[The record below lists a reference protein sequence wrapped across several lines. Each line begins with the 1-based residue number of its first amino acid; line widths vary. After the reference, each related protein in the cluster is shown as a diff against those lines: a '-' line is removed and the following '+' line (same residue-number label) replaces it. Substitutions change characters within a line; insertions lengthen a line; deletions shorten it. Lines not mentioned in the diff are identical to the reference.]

1 MLTEKSPFSQETLI
15 KTLLQQKKPS
25 IKQGKCMSKGVALLL
40 FLVLATSSTVSVLQV
55 KGEARTIVVP
65 DDYPTIKE
73 AINAAKESDTI
84 FVKKGTNEGPANQ
97 TLVIGKS
104 ISIIGESTEKTI
116 IKLQPAYN
124 VTWILG
130 TPIYQYSNSM
140 VIDANNVHL
149 INLTIRYTGMIIANG
164 DRLQIIGSN
173 ISSFAMN
180 SLFIKGS
187 NCNLTNNYF
196 SYSIN
201 VEGSSNAIKQN
212 SFDEL
217 TLQSTTQNTIEA
229 NTFHYLK
236 LFSSHSNMISKNNI
250 SVSYSSFAVE
260 VHNSNRNNFDSNYIT
275 GLELSNSND
284 NVFVK
289 NNITSSIVSF
299 MDEYDIDISEL
310 DPTGPSNYA
319 IATENSSSNN
329 LFYFN
334 SIANV
339 IINDQHSQDNL
350 FYANAFVGPA
360 LNDGIVR
367 ISQLKINNNY
377 WDNGSIGNYWS
388 DYLTKYPNA
397 SEIGNSGIGNTP
409 YVVSPSHSEFD
420 PIAYIDHYPL
430 VQPFSEDVSGEPEP
444 FPVVPVAAVSVAV
457 VAVVGAGLLVYFKKR
472 KH

>member
-1 MLTEKSPFSQETLI
+1 M
-15 KTLLQQKKPS
+15 
-25 IKQGKCMSKGVALLL
+25 GKRIALLL
-40 FLVLATSSTVSVLQV
+40 VLFFLAVSFIVLPLPV
-55 KGEARTIVVP
+55 KAGSRTIVVP
-65 DDYPTIKE
+65 DDYSTIKE

-84 FVKKGTNEGPANQ
+84 FVKEGTYEGPANQ

-140 VIDANNVHL
+140 VIDASNVHL
-149 INLTIRYTGMIIANG
+149 TNITIRYTGMIIANG
-164 DRLQIIGSN
+164 DRLQIIGNN

-180 SLFIKGS
+180 SLYIKGS

-201 VEGSSNAIKQN
+201 VEGSSNTIKQN

-217 TLQSTTQNTIEA
+217 TLQSTTHNTIES

-236 LFSSHSNMISKNNI
+236 LFSSHSNIISKNNI

-260 VHNSNRNNFDSNYIT
+260 VHNSNGNNFDSNYIT

-289 NNITSSIVSF
+289 NNITSRIISL
-299 MDEYDIDISEL
+299 MDDYEIDISEL
-310 DPTGPSNYA
+310 DPTAPSCYS
-319 IATENSSSNN
+319 IATENSSNN

-339 IINDQHSQDNL
+339 IINDQLSQDNM

-409 YVVSPSHSEFD
+409 YVVNPSHSEFD

-444 FPVVPVAAVSVAV
+444 FPVVPVATVSAV
-457 VAVVGAGLLVYFKKR
+457 VAVVMGAGLLIYFKKR

>member
-1 MLTEKSPFSQETLI
+1 MG
-15 KTLLQQKKPS
+15 KTA
-25 IKQGKCMSKGVALLL
+25 ALLL
-40 FLVLATSSTVSVLQV
+40 SVILLASSCLFMTLPTKAAS
-55 KGEARTIVVP
+55 KAIVVP
-65 DDYPTIKE
+65 DDYYTIKE

-84 FVKKGTNEGPANQ
+84 FVKKGTYEGPANQ
-97 TLVIGKS
+97 TLVIAKS
-104 ISIIGESTEKTI
+104 ISIIGESAERTI

-164 DRLQIIGSN
+164 DRLQITGNN

-187 NCNLTNNYF
+187 NCILTNNCF

-201 VEGSSNAIKQN
+201 LEGSSNTIKQN

-217 TLQSTTQNTIEA
+217 TLQSTTQNTIES

-236 LFSSHSNMISKNNI
+236 LFSSHSNTISKNNI

-260 VHNSNRNNFDSNYIT
+260 VHNSNGNIFDSNYMT
-275 GLELSNSND
+275 GLELSDSNE

-289 NNITSSIVSF
+289 NNVTSKIISL
-299 MDEYDIDISEL
+299 MDDYEIDISEL
-310 DPTGPSNYA
+310 DPAAPSCYS
-319 IATENSSSNN
+319 IATENSSNN

-339 IINDQHSQDNL
+339 IIDDQLSQDNM

-397 SEIGNSGIGNTP
+397 SEIGNTGIGNTP
-409 YVVSPSHSEFD
+409 YLVSLSHSEFD

-430 VQPFSEDVSGEPEP
+430 VQPFSEDVSAEPEP
-444 FPVVPVAAVSVAV
+444 FPVVPVAIASIALAGIIAV
-457 VAVVGAGLLVYFKKR
+457 GLLVYSKKR
-472 KH
+472 KR

>member
-1 MLTEKSPFSQETLI
+1 MG
-15 KTLLQQKKPS
+15 KTA
-25 IKQGKCMSKGVALLL
+25 ALLL
-40 FLVLATSSTVSVLQV
+40 VLVWLTASCLVMPLPAKADS
-55 KGEARTIVVP
+55 KAIVVP
-65 DDYPTIKE
+65 DDYSTIKE

-84 FVKKGTNEGPANQ
+84 FVKKGTYEGPANQ

-130 TPIYQYSNSM
+130 TPMYQYSNSM

-164 DRLQIIGSN
+164 DRLQIVDNN

-201 VEGSSNAIKQN
+201 VEGSSNTIKQN

-217 TLQSTTQNTIEA
+217 TLQSTTQNTIESNA
-229 NTFHYLK
+229 FHYLK
-236 LFSSHSNMISKNNI
+236 LFSSHSNTISKNNI
-250 SVSYSSFAVE
+250 SASYSSFSVE
-260 VHNSNRNNFDSNYIT
+260 VHNSNGNNFDSNYMT
-275 GLELSNSND
+275 GLELSDSNE

-289 NNITSSIVSF
+289 NNITSKIISL
-299 MDEYDIDISEL
+299 MDNYEIDISEL
-310 DPTGPSNYA
+310 DPAMPSCYS
-319 IATENSSSNN
+319 IATENSSNN

-339 IINDQHSQDNL
+339 IINDQLSQDNM

-397 SEIGNSGIGNTP
+397 SEIGNSGICNTP

-430 VQPFSEDVSGEPEP
+430 VQPFSEDVTGEPEP
-444 FPVVPVAAVSVAV
+444 FPTIIVIAPIVSVAV
-457 VAVVGAGLLVYFKKR
+457 VGVGLLVYFKKR

>member
-1 MLTEKSPFSQETLI
+1 MKRTAIALTLI
-15 KTLLQQKKPS
+15 S
-25 IKQGKCMSKGVALLL
+25 ALLVM
-40 FLVLATSSTVSVLQV
+40 LVVGLQSV
-55 KGEARTIVVP
+55 KASPKTIVVP
-65 DDYPTIKE
+65 DDYPTISE
-73 AINAAKESDTI
+73 ALNAAKESDTI
-84 FVKKGTNEGPANQ
+84 FVKKGTYEGPANQ

-116 IKLQPAYN
+116 IKLQPAFN

-140 VIDANNVHL
+140 VIVANSVHL
-149 INLTIRYTGMIIANG
+149 INLTIRYTGMIIAAGN
-164 DRLQIIGSN
+164 RLQIIGNN

-187 NCNLTNNYF
+187 DCNLTNNYF
-196 SYSIN
+196 SYSIS
-201 VEGSSNAIKQN
+201 VEGSSNTIKQN

-217 TLQSTTQNTIEA
+217 TLQSTTENNIES

-236 LFSSHSNMISKNNI
+236 LFSSDFNMISKNNI
-250 SVSYSSFAVE
+250 SASYSSFSVE
-260 VHNSNRNNFDSNYIT
+260 VHNSNGSNFDGNYMT
-275 GLELSNSND
+275 GLELSDSNE

-289 NNITSSIVSF
+289 NNITSQIISL
-299 MDEYDIDISEL
+299 MDDYKIDISEL
-310 DPTGPSNYA
+310 DPATPSCYSIA
-319 IATENSSSNN
+319 IENGSKN

-339 IINDQHSQDNL
+339 IIDDQLSYDNM

-377 WDNGSIGNYWS
+377 WDNGSIGNYWG

-430 VQPFSEDVSGEPEP
+430 VQPFSEGVSGEPEP
-444 FPVVPVAAVSVAV
+444 FPTALVVASAVSVAV
-457 VAVVGAGLLVYFKKR
+457 VGIGLLVYFKKR
-472 KH
+472 KTIK

>member
-1 MLTEKSPFSQETLI
+1 LTKPWSRNLDNNPFTAETANAMWI
-15 KTLLQQKKPS
+15 KM
-25 IKQGKCMSKGVALLL
+25 GKRIALLL
-40 FLVLATSSTVSVLQV
+40 VLFFLAVSFIVTPLPV
-55 KGEARTIVVP
+55 KAGSRTIVVP
-65 DDYPTIKE
+65 DDYSTIKE

-84 FVKKGTNEGPANQ
+84 FVKEGTYEGPANQ

-140 VIDANNVHL
+140 VIDASNVHL
-149 INLTIRYTGMIIANG
+149 TNITIRYTGMIIANG
-164 DRLQIIGSN
+164 DRLQIISNN

-201 VEGSSNAIKQN
+201 VEGSSNTIKQN

-217 TLQSTTQNTIEA
+217 TLQSTTQNTIKS
-229 NTFHYLK
+229 NTFHYLT
-236 LFSSHSNMISKNNI
+236 LFSSHSNIISKNNI
-250 SVSYSSFAVE
+250 SASYSSFSVE
-260 VHNSNRNNFDSNYIT
+260 IHNSNCNNFDGNYMT
-275 GLELSNSND
+275 GLELSDSNE

-289 NNITSSIVSF
+289 NNITSKIISL
-299 MDEYDIDISEL
+299 MDDYEIDISEL
-310 DPTGPSNYA
+310 DPATPSCYS
-319 IATENSSSNN
+319 IATENSSNN

-339 IINDQHSQDNL
+339 IINDQLSHDNM

-367 ISQLKINNNY
+367 ISQLKISNNY

-409 YVVSPSHSEFD
+409 YGVSPSHSEFD

-444 FPVVPVAAVSVAV
+444 FPVVPVAAVSAV
-457 VAVVGAGLLVYFKKR
+457 VAVVMGTGLLIYFKKR
-472 KH
+472 KR

>member
-1 MLTEKSPFSQETLI
+1 MLTEACQETLT
-15 KTLLQQKKPS
+15 KTLLQSKQPS

-40 FLVLATSSTVSVLQV
+40 FLVLTTSSTVGVLQV

-65 DDYPTIKE
+65 DDYHTIKE
-73 AINAAKESDTI
+73 AINAAIQGDTI
-84 FVKKGTNEGPANQ
+84 FVKEGTYEGPANQ
-97 TLVIGKS
+97 TLAIGKS

-130 TPIYQYSNSM
+130 TPLYQYSNAM

-164 DRLQIIGSN
+164 DGIQIVGNN

-187 NCNLTNNYF
+187 YCNLTNNYF

-201 VEGSSNAIKQN
+201 VEGSSNTIKQN

-217 TLQSTTQNTIEA
+217 TLQSTTQNTIES
-229 NTFHYLK
+229 NTFHYLT
-236 LFSSHSNMISKNNI
+236 LFSSQSNIISKNNI
-250 SVSYSSFAVE
+250 SVSYTSFGVE
-260 VHNSNRNNFDSNYIT
+260 LHDSNGNNFDRNYII

-284 NVFVK
+284 NVLVK
-289 NNITSSIVSF
+289 NNITSHIISL
-299 MDEYDIDISEL
+299 MDDYDIDIGEL
-310 DPTGPSNYA
+310 DPAVPSNYA
-319 IATENSSSNN
+319 IATENSSNN

-339 IINDQHSQDNL
+339 IIGDQLSQGNL

-360 LNDGIVR
+360 LSDSIVR
-367 ISQLKINNNY
+367 ISQLKINKNY
-377 WDNGSIGNYWS
+377 WDNGSIGNYWY
-388 DYLTKYPNA
+388 DYLIKYPNA

-409 YVVSPSHSEFD
+409 YVVSPSHGEFD
-420 PIAYIDHYPL
+420 PIAYIDQYPL
-430 VQPFSEDVSGEPEP
+430 VQPFSENVSGETEP
-444 FPVVPVAAVSVAV
+444 FPTILIAIIAIMVAV
-457 VAVVGAGLLVYFKKR
+457 IGAGLLFYFKKR

>member
-1 MLTEKSPFSQETLI
+1 MRKSA
-15 KTLLQQKKPS
+15 
-25 IKQGKCMSKGVALLL
+25 ALLL
-40 FLVLATSSTVSVLQV
+40 ILAYLIATSIPSPLPV
-55 KGEARTIVVP
+55 KAESRTIVVP
-65 DDYPTIKE
+65 DDYPTIEE

-84 FVKKGTNEGPANQ
+84 FVKKGTYEGPANQ
-97 TLVIGKS
+97 TLAIGKS

-116 IKLQPAYN
+116 VKLQPAYN
-124 VTWILG
+124 VTWILS

-149 INLTIRYTGMIIANG
+149 INLTIRHTGMIIANG
-164 DRLQIIGSN
+164 DSLQIIGNN
-173 ISSFAMN
+173 ISSPAVN
-180 SLFIKGS
+180 SVFIKGS
-187 NCNLTNNYF
+187 NCNLINNCF
-196 SYSIN
+196 SYSMN
-201 VEGSSNAIKQN
+201 VEGSSNTIKQN
-212 SFDEL
+212 SYDEL
-217 TLQSTTQNTIEA
+217 TLQSTTQSTIES

-236 LFSSHSNMISKNNI
+236 LFSSHSNIISKNNI
-250 SVSYSSFAVE
+250 SASYSSFSVE
-260 VHNSNRNNFDSNYIT
+260 VHNSNGNNFDGNYMT
-275 GLELSNSND
+275 GLELSDSNE
-284 NVFVK
+284 NVFAK
-289 NNITSSIVSF
+289 NNITSKILSLI
-299 MDEYDIDISEL
+299 DDYEIDISEL
-310 DPTGPSNYA
+310 DPATPSCYS
-319 IATENSSSNN
+319 IATENSSKN

-339 IINDQHSQDNL
+339 IINDQLSHDNM

-409 YVVSPSHSEFD
+409 YVVSPSYSDFD

-444 FPVVPVAAVSVAV
+444 FPTAAVVAASGVAVAV
-457 VAVVGAGLLVYFKKR
+457 VSIGLLVYFKKR
-472 KH
+472 KHQAETVGSK

>member
-1 MLTEKSPFSQETLI
+1 
-15 KTLLQQKKPS
+15 
-25 IKQGKCMSKGVALLL
+25 MSKNVALLL
-40 FLVLATSSTVSVLQV
+40 VLFLFTASCIIAPLPVNAGS
-55 KGEARTIVVP
+55 KTIVVP

-84 FVKKGTNEGPANQ
+84 FVKEGTYEGPANQ
-97 TLVIGKS
+97 TLAIGKS

-140 VIDANNVHL
+140 VIDANNVYL

-164 DRLQIIGSN
+164 DRIQIIGNN
-173 ISSFAMN
+173 ISSYTMN

-187 NCNLTNNYF
+187 NCNLTDNYF

-275 GLELSNSND
+275 GLELSNSNE

-289 NNITSSIVSF
+289 NNITSRIISL
-299 MDEYDIDISEL
+299 MDEYEIDVGEL
-310 DPTGPSNYA
+310 DPAGTSNYA
-319 IATENSSSNN
+319 IATENSSNN

-339 IINDQHSQDNL
+339 IIDDQLSQDNL

-360 LNDGIVR
+360 LADGIVR
-367 ISQLKINNNY
+367 ISQLKININY

-388 DYLTKYPNA
+388 DYLTKYPDA

-409 YVVSPSHSEFD
+409 YVVSTSHSEFD
-420 PIAYIDHYPL
+420 PIAYIDNYPL
-430 VQPFSEDVSGEPEP
+430 VQPFSEGVSGEPES
-444 FPVVPVAAVSVAV
+444 FPVVPVVTVSVI
-457 VAVVGAGLLVYFKKR
+457 VAVVGISLLVYFKKR
-472 KH
+472 KR